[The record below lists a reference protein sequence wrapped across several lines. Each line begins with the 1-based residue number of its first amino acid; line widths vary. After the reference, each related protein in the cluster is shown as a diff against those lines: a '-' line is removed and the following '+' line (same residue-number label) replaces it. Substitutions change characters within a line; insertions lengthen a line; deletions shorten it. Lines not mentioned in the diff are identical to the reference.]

1 MIGADAIRG
10 HIDLILLSILESRPS
25 YAYELS
31 KTITDRSRGEYVIK
45 QTTLYTAV
53 KRMQAQGLLDS
64 YEDVSTS
71 GKPRTYYKLTALGLA
86 QLDVKRAEWRSTRA
100 LVDHFTEGTGSSRPP
115 STPTA
120 PPPSPPTPTPRLR
133 SRPGPGRA
141 RRCGTR
147 RTGS

>member
-1 MIGADAIRG
+1 MVIGADAIRG
-10 HIDLILLSILESRPS
+10 HIDLILLSILEARPS

-71 GKPRTYYKLTALGLA
+71 GKPRTYYKLTALGLE

-100 LVDHFTEGTGSSRPP
+100 LVDHFTEGTDSS
-115 STPTA
+115 
-120 PPPSPPTPTPRLR
+120 
-133 SRPGPGRA
+133 
-141 RRCGTR
+141 
-147 RTGS
+147 